1 MPPRPTCIAVP
12 RITKRQRVQEFLQ
25 GNAPDWDQLRA
36 AFPDVSESS
45 LRDWLREAGI
55 RLPQP
60 HRGVWT
66 KTLDELEESLND
78 MAEAY
83 RTEPKICR
91 SLVITA
97 KDRTR
102 FASRNPK
109 VEEAKRAEKEEMVQW
124 MLVWLDD
131 PAMFATWVRLRRN
144 SR

>member
-1 MPPRPTCIAVP
+1 MP
-12 RITKRQRVQEFLQ
+12 RITKRQRVEAFLRD
-25 GNAPDWDQLRA
+25 NPDVWDTLWETLSA
-36 AFPDVSESS
+36 NFPDVSASS
-45 LRDWLREAGI
+45 LRDWLHAAGI

-66 KTLDELEESLND
+66 KSLDELQESLTD

-83 RTEPKICR
+83 VDHPVACR
-91 SLVITA
+91 AVVIAA

-109 VEEAKRAEKEEMVQW
+109 VDAAKRTEKEEMVQW

-131 PAMFATWVRLRRN
+131 PGIFATWAGLRRN
-144 SR
+144 TIT

>member
-1 MPPRPTCIAVP
+1 MA
-12 RITKRQRVQEFLQ
+12 RITKRQRVDAFLQ
-25 GNAPDWDQLRA
+25 ANSPDWEQLRT
-36 AFPDVSESS
+36 AFPEVSESS
-45 LRDWLREAGI
+45 LREWLHDAGI
-55 RLPQP
+55 RVPQP
-60 HRGVWT
+60 LRGVWT
-66 KTLDELEESLND
+66 KTLDELEESLID

-91 SLVITA
+91 ALVITA

-109 VEEAKRAEKEEMVQW
+109 VDEAKRAEKEEMVQW

-131 PAMFATWVRLRRN
+131 PAMFPTWVRLRRN

>member
-1 MPPRPTCIAVP
+1 MP
-12 RITKRQRVQEFLQ
+12 RITKRQRVEAFLRE
-25 GNAPDWDQLRA
+25 NPPEWETLRA
-36 AFPDVSESS
+36 NFPDVSESS
-45 LRDWLREAGI
+45 LRGWLHEEGV

-66 KTLDELEESLND
+66 KSLDELEESLTD

-83 RTEPKICR
+83 TREPKRCR

-109 VEEAKRAEKEEMVQW
+109 VDEAKRVEKEEMVQW

-131 PAMFATWVRLRRN
+131 PAMFATWARLRRN